1 MTPDEIGGLLNL
13 YLKKLSEDFTKEVKL
28 KHTVSGVHR
37 DDMNFFING
46 CDAREFGSQGQQRS
60 IALVLKLAEAEIIR
74 QREETPIMILDDVL
88 SELDSTRQQFVLNNI
103 VNSQVFITCCN
114 IDDVKNM
121 EQGKVWR
128 VEKGN
133 FTLM

>member
-1 MTPDEIGGLLNL
+1 MNFYIGGA
-13 YLKKLSEDFTKEVKL
+13 
-28 KHTVSGVHR
+28 
-37 DDMNFFING
+37 
-46 CDAREFGSQGQQRS
+46 DAREFGSQGQQRS

-74 QREETPIMILDDVL
+74 QRDETPIMLLDDVL
-88 SELDSTRQQFVLNNI
+88 SELDSNRQQFVLNNI